1 MARKLKTDPRDP
13 IIGQAVAAAGGA
25 TKLAHALG
33 CTVQAIWLWDK
44 IPLARVPM
52 VSALS
57 GVPKHELR
65 PDVFDGPGK
74 EAAA

>member
-13 IIGQAVAAAGGA
+13 IIDQAVAVAGGA

-44 IPLARVPM
+44 VPMARVP
-52 VSALS
+52 SIAALT
-57 GVPKHELR
+57 GIPRHELR
-65 PDVFDGPGK
+65 PDMYEAPGK